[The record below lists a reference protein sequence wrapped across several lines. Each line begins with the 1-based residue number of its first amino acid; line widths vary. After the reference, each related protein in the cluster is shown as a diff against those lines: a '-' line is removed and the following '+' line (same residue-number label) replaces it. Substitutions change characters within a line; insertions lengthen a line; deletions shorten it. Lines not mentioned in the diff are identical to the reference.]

1 MQRLTE
7 AAVGLALMAAS
18 TVSACATPASHAM
31 GSQAIIT
38 ARFAAINRHDIDA
51 AVALYA
57 ADATLT
63 ASDFC
68 APRHG
73 RADVERTLRGIFQL
87 VNDLNA
93 DVESMVTQ
101 GDRVAVRFVVRGNV
115 GGHPIAIPIM
125 DFYTVRDGLIVA
137 DDGIFDTGG
146 RPCSP

>member
-1 MQRLTE
+1 MHKLMR
-7 AAVGLALMAAS
+7 AGLAFMAVAVVTACVTAAS
-18 TVSACATPASHAM
+18 GATSAQSV
-31 GSQAIIT
+31 IN

-51 AVALYA
+51 VAALYA
-57 ADATLT
+57 PDATLT

-73 RADVERTLRGIFQL
+73 RADVARTLHGIFQL
-87 VNDLNA
+87 VNDLSA
-93 DVESMVTQ
+93 DVESMVAQ
-101 GDRVAVRFVVRGNV
+101 GDRVAVRFVVRGTV
-115 GGHPIAIPIM
+115 GGRAIAIPIM